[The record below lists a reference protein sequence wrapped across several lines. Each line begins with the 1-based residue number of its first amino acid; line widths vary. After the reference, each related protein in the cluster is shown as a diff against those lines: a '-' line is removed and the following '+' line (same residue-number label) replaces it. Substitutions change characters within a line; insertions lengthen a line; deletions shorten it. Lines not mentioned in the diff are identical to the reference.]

1 MVQQSNNTQGET
13 VAGFHI
19 IRELGRGNNGVVYL
33 ARQIALDRQVAL
45 KILLPELAAED
56 PTYIRN
62 FLHEARLAARLDHPN
77 IVQALDAGETPA
89 GLYFFAMEF
98 VDGKSLE
105 DIRQQQP
112 ELISLRFLLEVS
124 LQLADAMDYAWR
136 SHKMTHGD
144 IKPGNLL
151 IRSSDGAVKLADLG
165 LARVSGA
172 AGNDEIMATPMYAA
186 PEVIMGQNDKIGP
199 CTDIY
204 SFGVMFYELAAGTAP
219 FHGNTEEMLRQHLED
234 EPTPLILSNP
244 DIDPDISKFVA
255 RMLRKDPAD
264 RVSDWQEVRNF
275 LESVRNKQLER
286 ARMTQRRLPAVAPA
300 RQLRP
305 PRPRESL
312 YDYCLQRPLIL
323 ALLAI
328 VITAALTAF
337 GFFVYTMIRVAM
349 PESELVPIRTEQES
363 SAPPP
368 EFRPA
373 PPRPELQVAISSPAV
388 RPRPFSPQPEPPR
401 PVAAEPPRS
410 VPPPAVRQESASP
423 AAAEPPEEKAEETA
437 PVPPVQLPPSLPS
450 RVHKLPYD
458 AENAA
463 RLARQMTVQI
473 NRLGSTFTP
482 GWKQQAARVASNASV
497 VLAQL
502 AEAGFP
508 GKEMTRFD
516 VFTSGRS
523 SDWQSYGGNTGVIR
537 LSAKTPPDRIARE
550 LGVGLYEKLRE
561 RRLAP
566 AGMSDEFGDAIQFFV
581 EQREST
587 PSPPRGNPV
596 LLESGYTLGG
606 FIDILKAGGFRRE
619 NAPGRRYNR

>member
-234 EPTPLILSNP
+234 EPPPLILSNP

-300 RQLRP
+300 
-305 PRPRESL
+305 
-312 YDYCLQRPLIL
+312 
-323 ALLAI
+323 
-328 VITAALTAF
+328 
-337 GFFVYTMIRVAM
+337 
-349 PESELVPIRTEQES
+349 
-363 SAPPP
+363 
-368 EFRPA
+368 
-373 PPRPELQVAISSPAV
+373 
-388 RPRPFSPQPEPPR
+388 
-401 PVAAEPPRS
+401 
-410 VPPPAVRQESASP
+410 VRQESASP
-423 AAAEPPEEKAEETA
+423 AAAEPPAEKAEETA

-581 EQREST
+581 EQRESA
-587 PSPPRGNPV
+587 PAPPRGNPV

-619 NAPGRRYNR
+619 NSLNRRYNR

>member
-77 IVQALDAGETPA
+77 IVQALDAGETPE

-172 AGNDEIMATPMYAA
+172 AGDDEIMATPMYAA
-186 PEVIMGQNDKIGP
+186 PEVILGQNDKIGP

-234 EPTPLILSNP
+234 EPTPLIRSNP
-244 DIDPDISKFVA
+244 DIDLDISQFAA
-255 RMLRKDPAD
+255 RMLQKNPDD
-264 RVSDWQEVRNF
+264 RISDWQEVRGF
-275 LESVRNKQLER
+275 LESALNKQLER
-286 ARMTQRRLPAVAPA
+286 ARMTQRHLPAPSPA
-300 RQLRP
+300 RRSPP
-305 PRPRESL
+305 PRSRESL

-323 ALLAI
+323 AVLAI
-328 VITAALTAF
+328 VITALLVAF
-337 GFFVYTMIRVAM
+337 GFFIHTMIQVAM
-349 PESELVPIRTEQES
+349 PESELVPIRTEQEAVPS
-363 SAPPP
+363 SPPP
-368 EFRPA
+368 QSSIPRP
-373 PPRPELQVAISSPAV
+373 PELQVAISSPAV
-388 RPRPFSPQPEPPR
+388 RPRPFSPQPVAASQ
-401 PVAAEPPRS
+401 VAAEQPRT
-410 VPPPAVRQESASP
+410 ASP
-423 AAAEPPEEKAEETA
+423 AAGRQSPPLAA
-437 PVPPVQLPPSLPS
+437 PPSPKTAEAIPARPIQPPTPS
-450 RVHKLPYD
+450 RPPGEHTLPYD

-463 RLARQMTVQI
+463 RLTRQMTVQI

-482 GWKQQAARVASNASV
+482 DWKQQAVRVAANASV

-502 AEAGFP
+502 EEAGFP
-508 GKEMTRFD
+508 GKEMARFD

-523 SDWQSYGGNTGVIR
+523 SDWKSYGRNTGVIR
-537 LSAKTPPDRIARE
+537 LSSKTPPGRIARE

-561 RRLAP
+561 RRLVP
-566 AGMSDEFGDAIQFFV
+566 TGMSGEFGEAIRFFA
-581 EQREST
+581 EQRDGTSRSLL
-587 PSPPRGNPV
+587 PANPV
-596 LLESGYTLGG
+596 LAESGYTLGG
-606 FIDILKAGGFRRE
+606 FIDILKSGGFRRE
-619 NAPGRRYNR
+619 NRPDRRSNR